1 MDFQKIKN
9 MHSHPNIF
17 FYEHLF
23 CSSYSYQKYNAL
35 DFENQCKFN
44 QQYNHFLNFFFYI
57 WQNPWTFCS
66 HYFKNIDQK
75 LTSYM
80 IILLFSGFQTSVK
93 TFGSDIA
100 MLGSHEYLALL
111 YCFCSIVHTRF
122 TTCNLFFGTLYLTK
136 RSLFHIILSS
146 KNGKII

>member
-1 MDFQKIKN
+1 MIKWIFRKLKICTVIPIYF
-9 MHSHPNIF
+9 STNIF
-17 FYEHLF
+17 FAG
-23 CSSYSYQKYNAL
+23 SYSYQKYNAL

-44 QQYNHFLNFFFYI
+44 QQYNHFLHLVGPSDIFLAIFLKI
-57 WQNPWTFCS
+57 LI
-66 HYFKNIDQK
+66 KNK
-75 LTSYM
+75 HHTYM
-80 IILLFSGFQTSVK
+80 IIVLFSGFQTSLK

-136 RSLFHIILSS
+136 RSLFHITTSS
-146 KNGKII
+146 KM

>member
-1 MDFQKIKN
+1 MIKWIFRKLKICTVIPIYF
-9 MHSHPNIF
+9 STNIF
-17 FYEHLF
+17 FAAAIATKNTMHQSLKISANSI
-23 CSSYSYQKYNAL
+23 SST
-35 DFENQCKFN
+35 
-44 QQYNHFLNFFFYI
+44 HIFYI
-57 WQNPWTFCS
+57 WQDLLTFFQPFF
-66 HYFKNIDQK
+66 FKNIDQK
-75 LTSYM
+75 QTSYLYD

-136 RSLFHIILSS
+136 RSLLHCTVL
-146 KNGKII
+146 

>member
-44 QQYNHFLNFFFYI
+44 QQYNHFLHLVGPSDIFLAIFLKI
-57 WQNPWTFCS
+57 LI
-66 HYFKNIDQK
+66 KNK
-75 LTSYM
+75 HHTYM
-80 IILLFSGFQTSVK
+80 IIVLFSGFQTSLK

-136 RSLFHIILSS
+136 RSLFHIISSS

>member
-1 MDFQKIKN
+1 MIKWIFRKLKICTVIPIYF
-9 MHSHPNIF
+9 STNIF
-17 FYEHLF
+17 FAAAIATKNTMHQILKISANSI
-23 CSSYSYQKYNAL
+23 SSTTI
-35 DFENQCKFN
+35 
-44 QQYNHFLNFFFYI
+44 FYI
-57 WQNPWTFCS
+57 WQDLLTF
-66 HYFKNIDQK
+66 FQPFLKNIDQK
-75 LTSYM
+75 QTSYM

-100 MLGSHEYLALL
+100 MLGSHESLL